1 MNKNRLDVILELIL
15 QYNIDRQETLQKLL
29 NERGF
34 NVTQATVSRDI
45 KKLKLIKAHDENG
58 VCRYMSPSV
67 STAEKNIFS
76 DTIVTADYA
85 LNTVVLK
92 CKTGMAQ
99 AVCASLD
106 SMNYS
111 EHIVGTIAGADTIF
125 ILMRTESDAKNLC
138 ERFISELKL

>member
-76 DTIVTADYA
+76 DTNSGA
-85 LNTVVLK
+85 NTV
-92 CKTGMAQ
+92 
-99 AVCASLD
+99 
-106 SMNYS
+106 Y
-111 EHIVGTIAGADTIF
+111 
-125 ILMRTESDAKNLC
+125 NLC
-138 ERFISELKL
+138 VLNIRT

>member
-58 VCRYMSPSV
+58 ICRYMSPSL

-76 DTIVTADYA
+76 DKILKYDAYRNSENKDDFENRTII
-85 LNTVVLK
+85 K
-92 CKTGMAQ
+92 
-99 AVCASLD
+99 
-106 SMNYS
+106 
-111 EHIVGTIAGADTIF
+111 I
-125 ILMRTESDAKNLC
+125 
-138 ERFISELKL
+138 EL

>member
-1 MNKNRLDVILELIL
+1 M
-15 QYNIDRQETLQKLL
+15 
-29 NERGF
+29 
-34 NVTQATVSRDI
+34 
-45 KKLKLIKAHDENG
+45 LKLIKAHDENG
-58 VCRYMSPSV
+58 ICRYMSPSL

-111 EHIVGTIAGADTIF
+111 EHIVGTIAGDDTIF
-125 ILMRTESDAKNLC
+125 ILMRTEADAKNLC